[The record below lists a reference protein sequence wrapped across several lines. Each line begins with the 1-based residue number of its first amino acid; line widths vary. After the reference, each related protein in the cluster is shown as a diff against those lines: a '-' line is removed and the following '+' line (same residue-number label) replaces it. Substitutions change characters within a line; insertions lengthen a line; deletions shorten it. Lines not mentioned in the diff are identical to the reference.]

1 MTDLAAAFGE
11 RKFAS
16 ALDSALYHCL
26 DDDTKVKYLE
36 SLHGQARLACCVVIA
51 LNQHMHLNQHACKPH
66 VVDFAVAARRGDTL
80 LLTMIE

>member
-1 MTDLAAAFGE
+1 MTDLAAALGE

-36 SLHGQARLACCVVIA
+36 SLHGQVRLACCVLTGLDRLSA
-51 LNQHMHLNQHACKPH
+51 LM
-66 VVDFAVAARRGDTL
+66 
-80 LLTMIE
+80 